1 MPQSTRDPQ
10 PTTTTTTTS
19 FSPTRERC
27 RAILN
32 FFQINLINLFLRIWV
47 QSAIPTY
54 CLLAHPFTTT
64 GYWLVVAS
72 TSIPK
77 VTIANMPAAS
87 EEGLCSS
94 LRAAIGVWCV
104 WPRLKAENAWLSLG
118 KHLVVTWLAR
128 VLFGLLLVDSVL
140 EFYLVRGGLGKTWW
154 WW

>member
-1 MPQSTRDPQ
+1 MPQPTRDPQ

-19 FSPTRERC
+19 LSPTRERC

-32 FFQINLINLFLRIWV
+32 FFQINLINLLLRIWV
-47 QSAIPTY
+47 QSAIKTY
-54 CLLAHPFTTT
+54 CLLARPFTPT

-77 VTIANMPAAS
+77 VTIVNMPAAS
-87 EEGLCSS
+87 EEGLYSN

-104 WPRLKAENAWLSLG
+104 WPRLKAGNAWLLLG
-118 KHLVVTWLAR
+118 GHSIATWVVRVVVGPLADP
-128 VLFGLLLVDSVL
+128 LL
-140 EFYLVRGGLGKTWW
+140 EFWLVRGGVGKIWW